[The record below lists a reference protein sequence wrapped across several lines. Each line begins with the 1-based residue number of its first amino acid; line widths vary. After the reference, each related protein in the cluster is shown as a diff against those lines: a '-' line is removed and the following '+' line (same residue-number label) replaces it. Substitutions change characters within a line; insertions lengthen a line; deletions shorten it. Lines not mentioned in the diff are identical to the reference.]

1 MCQNVAESGTNMCQN
16 MCLKKALPDY
26 HREGFFYPSINHPAK
41 SPNRNTSTAS
51 DPNSPLYKGRCTP
64 DNESSFRITA
74 PGSAPCL
81 SLQSH
86 VSDDRPTRPVYAFTI
101 SGTSSAATNS
111 SYLLRFIRPRTFRIV
126 RPFPREA
133 LLLRQIAECLPV
145 RQQCGIVFPGYRSFD
160 IPCGLF
166 LVPFDKPCR
175 RVKAAVTL
183 GTDACGAGPAIMR
196 TSRSSCSTARRTT

>member
-74 PGSAPCL
+74 PGSPPLPL
-81 SLQSH
+81 S
-86 VSDDRPTRPVYAFTI
+86 
-101 SGTSSAATNS
+101 
-111 SYLLRFIRPRTFRIV
+111 IR
-126 RPFPREA
+126 A
-133 LLLRQIAECLPV
+133 
-145 RQQCGIVFPGYRSFD
+145 
-160 IPCGLF
+160 
-166 LVPFDKPCR
+166 
-175 RVKAAVTL
+175 
-183 GTDACGAGPAIMR
+183 
-196 TSRSSCSTARRTT
+196 